1 MKRFQTVLFLLASII
16 FSSVTYA
23 SPTEGEQYTLLEN
36 PYSTDHQ
43 IDKFFS
49 LTCTPCWQMTEL
61 LKDKEASG
69 ELTLHRTHVIF
80 NESTLQASSL
90 YYTVLVQQPNLSHE
104 LLNELFSLV
113 QTNSPLQ
120 QADIDVFFK
129 KHNLVTQ
136 ENMTKSQQ
144 QQWATYVKDAADKT
158 EQTAIV
164 SIPSFIINGRYMV
177 NLRGHSSMD
186 ELLETLK
193 YLSDL

>member
-1 MKRFQTVLFLLASII
+1 MKRLQAVVFLFASII
-16 FSSVTYA
+16 FSSIAYA
-23 SPTEGEQYTLLEN
+23 SPTEGEQYSILDN
-36 PYSTDHQ
+36 PYSTDNQ

-61 LKDKEASG
+61 LKDKEQSG
-69 ELTLHRTHVIF
+69 ELVLHRTHVIF
-80 NESTLQASSL
+80 NESTLQAASL

>member
-1 MKRFQTVLFLLASII
+1 MKRLQAVVFLFASII
-16 FSSVTYA
+16 LSSIAYA
-23 SPTEGEQYTLLEN
+23 SPTEGEQYSILDK
-36 PYSTDHQ
+36 PYSTAHQ

-61 LKDKEASG
+61 LKDKEQSS
-69 ELTLHRTHVIF
+69 ELVLHRTHVIF
-80 NESTLQASSL
+80 NESTLQAASL

>member
-1 MKRFQTVLFLLASII
+1 MKRLQAVVFLFASVI
-16 FSSVTYA
+16 FSSIAYA
-23 SPTEGEQYTLLEN
+23 SPTEGEQYSILDN
-36 PYSTDHQ
+36 PYSTAHQ

-61 LKDKEASG
+61 LKEKEQSG
-69 ELTLHRTHVIF
+69 ELVLHRTHVIF
-80 NESTLQASSL
+80 NESTLQAASL

-129 KHNLVTQ
+129 KHNLVTK

>member
-1 MKRFQTVLFLLASII
+1 MKRFQAMLFLLASII

-80 NESTLQASSL
+80 NESTQQAASL
-90 YYTVLVQQPNLSHE
+90 YYAVFVQQPNLSHE
-104 LLNELFSLV
+104 VLNELFLMV
-113 QTNSPLQ
+113 QTKSPLQ
-120 QADIDVFFK
+120 PTDINTFFK
-129 KHNLVTQ
+129 KHKLVKLEDMT
-136 ENMTKSQQ
+136 ENQQ
-144 QQWATYVKDAADKT
+144 QQWAKLMEEAAAKT
-158 EQTAIV
+158 EQTAIA
-164 SIPSFIINGRYMV
+164 SIPTFIVNGRYMV
-177 NLRGHSSMD
+177 NLRGHRSMD
-186 ELLETLK
+186 ELLETLQ
-193 YLSDL
+193 YLSEL

>member
-1 MKRFQTVLFLLASII
+1 MKRLQAVVFLFASVI
-16 FSSVTYA
+16 FSSIAYA
-23 SPTEGEQYTLLEN
+23 SPTEGEQYSILDK
-36 PYSTDHQ
+36 PYTIDHQ

-61 LKDKEASG
+61 LKDKEQSD
-69 ELTLHRTHVIF
+69 ELVLHRTHVIF
-80 NESTLQASSL
+80 NESTLQAASL
-90 YYTVLVQQPNLSHE
+90 YYTVLVQQPSLSHE

-144 QQWATYVKDAADKT
+144 QQWATFVKDAADKT